1 MNSRL
6 SKTLALWLG
15 ILPLIPGA
23 GLLSLLALPRFRTL
37 PPAWKVVLGAF
48 LGLQLLAA
56 LLSPQPLISL
66 PLAFLRG
73 ALVVALIVAGYAL
86 GHTRA
91 VRPALLGYSVVALTA
106 FVTTLALHPAAALT
120 TRLVHPY
127 YTSVSLGLAGTL
139 GLLLAVTW
147 RGGPWLWRVLG
158 GSLSLAMFLWSGSR
172 GPLIALIAGLVAAL
186 VVGLRSQ
193 WKASLL
199 ALVGAGVLAFGLQSA
214 VPGGVT
220 SRFLENTLNGRGTFW
235 ADALSTARLHPWG
248 GSGPY
253 QLGPAFSTQ
262 YSDTSCQLWL
272 PGQNYGLHQNCPP
285 ALDALRG
292 AWLIA
297 HNTAFHFLAETGLVG
312 LTGWLA
318 LMGAVALAAW
328 RSRDP
333 LVNGVTW
340 AIVAMGLVDTPTFL
354 PNLGH
359 AELYW
364 LLGGVG
370 VALAQQK
377 NPTDTTRSA
386 ASLSPAAPLLAV
398 ALLAYF
404 TLPLWLERV
413 RPSVG
418 AAVPIL
424 RALTLPTR
432 LKAGENVTLFLK
444 ADVPQGEFVVRG
456 RVCPVSGPCQIIP
469 PAILSG
475 AEDGWTRLNL
485 KGLPAGHYRLTLQVS
500 DHRARLR
507 IEQPLAELARSLDV
521 Q

>member
-1 MNSRL
+1 M
-6 SKTLALWLG
+6 
-15 ILPLIPGA
+15 PLIPGA

-37 PPAWKVVLGAF
+37 PPAWKVLLGVF

-56 LLSPQPLISL
+56 LLSPQPLVSL
-66 PLAFLRG
+66 PLALIRG
-73 ALVVALIVAGYAL
+73 GLVVALIVTGYTL

-91 VRPALLGYSVVALTA
+91 VRPVLLGYSVVALTA
-106 FVTTLALHPAAALT
+106 FATTLALHPAAAFT
-120 TRLVHPY
+120 TRLLHPY

-147 RGGPWLWRVLG
+147 RSGPWVWRVMG
-158 GSLSLAMFLWSGSR
+158 GSLSLGMFLWSGSR
-172 GPLIALIAGLVAAL
+172 GPLIALVAGLAAAL

-199 ALVGAGVLAFGLQSA
+199 ALAGAAVLVLGLQSA

-235 ADALSTARLHPWG
+235 ADALTAARLHPWG
-248 GSGPY
+248 GTGPY

-272 PGQNYGLHQNCPP
+272 PANSYGLEQGCPP

-297 HNTAFHFLAETGLVG
+297 HNTAFHLLGETGLVG

-318 LMGAVALAAW
+318 LMGALALAAW

-377 NPTDTTRSA
+377 APTDA
-386 ASLSPAAPLLAV
+386 PQPAPHLSPAAPLLAL

-418 AAVPIL
+418 AGVPIL

-432 LKAGENVTLFLK
+432 LTAGENVTLFLK
-444 ADVPQGEFVVRG
+444 AEVPQGQFVVRG
-456 RVCPVSGPCQIIP
+456 SACPVSGPCQKAFQTP
-469 PAILSG
+469 LDASQSG
-475 AEDGWTRLNL
+475 WKRVTM
-485 KGLPAGHYRLTLQVS
+485 KGLPAGRYRLSIQLS
-500 DHRARLR
+500 DQRARLSV
-507 IEQPLAELARSLDV
+507 EQPVAQLVRVIDV
-521 Q
+521 E